1 MMICSEKV
9 MILGI
14 KLVIVLKMNLIVSLF
29 NNMKILE
36 IKLRSCGDEA
46 TDFQS
51 RKLPEAVPN
60 SNCWSV
66 ILIDSALKK

>member
-1 MMICSEKV
+1 MMICSENV

-36 IKLRSCGDEA
+36 IKLRSCGD
-46 TDFQS
+46 FQS
-51 RKLPEAVPN
+51 RKLPQIFKVEN
-60 SNCWSV
+60 YLKQSL
-66 ILIDSALKK
+66 ILIAGQ